1 MPAGG
6 ERVFA
11 ERDDRQHRHG
21 LKLHRDAARG
31 QRACNRTRLIGVNIY
46 YSLLELKA
54 GHEKR
59 SKQQADAQPEQ

>member
-21 LKLHRDAARG
+21 LKLHRDAAREV
-31 QRACNRTRLIGVNIY
+31 RACNRTRLIGRQR
-46 YSLLELKA
+46 LLLK
-54 GHEKR
+54 GWN
-59 SKQQADAQPEQ
+59 